1 MRVDVANRQTR
12 EAVPLAW
19 LKVVAR
25 RAVRRLHLNA
35 SGTLAVT
42 FIDRRTMMQLN
53 RRFLQHHGLTDVL
66 SFRYPTHPARPGR
79 RAGEAQ
85 VAGEILIAPAA
96 ARAYAKAHGI
106 AYRHELARYV
116 MHGLL
121 HWLGYNDATPRQ
133 QHRMR
138 RMEDQLLEKCAD

>member
-1 MRVDVANRQTR
+1 MVNRQTR

-19 LKVVAR
+19 VEAATR
-25 RAVRRLHLNA
+25 CAVRRLNVKA

-53 RRFLQHHGLTDVL
+53 RRFLQHHRLTDVL
-66 SFRYPTHPARPGR
+66 SFRYPPHPARPGH
-79 RAGEAQ
+79 RAREAS
-85 VAGEILIAPAA
+85 VEGEILIAPAA

-116 MHGLL
+116 IHGLL
-121 HWLGYNDATPRQ
+121 HWLGYEDRTPSQ
-133 QHRMR
+133 QRKMR
-138 RMEDQLLEKCAD
+138 WLEDKLLEACT